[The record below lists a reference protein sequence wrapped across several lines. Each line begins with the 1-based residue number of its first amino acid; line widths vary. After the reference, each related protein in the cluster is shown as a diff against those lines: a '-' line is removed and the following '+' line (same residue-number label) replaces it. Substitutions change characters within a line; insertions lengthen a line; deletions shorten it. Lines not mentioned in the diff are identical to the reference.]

1 MAWLLSASVVWT
13 QNAALPPPSP
23 APEVPPTPMPAFVAP
38 ARPSPGQINLRPGE
52 PAVMEKLSTTAPTVI
67 TSDELQMSMDKKVAT
82 FTGHVKVVDPQGTM
96 TADKMIVHLAEG
108 GNSGNSAAEGGNSG
122 SSVSRIEAT
131 GGVVIS
137 QEGRRAISDEAVYT
151 AADRVVVLS
160 GAAQVQTGTSVVT
173 GETIVYDMAKNTAVV
188 KGRPRM
194 TIPQNKKGGGSTG
207 LFPTM
212 PKLPTPTPSSPPA
225 PGGP

>member
-1 MAWLLSASVVWT
+1 MPL
-13 QNAALPPPSP
+13 
-23 APEVPPTPMPAFVAP
+23 PAFAPP

-52 PAVMEKLSTTAPTVI
+52 PAIVEKLSSAAPTVI

-96 TADKMIVHLAEG
+96 TADKMIVYLAEG
-108 GNSGNSAAEGGNSG
+108 GSSG
-122 SSVSRIEAT
+122 SSVNKIEAT

-137 QEGRRAISDEAVYT
+137 QEGRRAIADEAVYT
-151 AADRVVVLS
+151 AADRIVILS
-160 GAAQVQTGTSVVT
+160 GAAQVQTGNSLVT
-173 GETIVYDMAKNTAVV
+173 GETIVYDMNKNTAVV

-194 TIPQNKKGGGSTG
+194 TIPQSQKGGGSGG
-207 LFPTM
+207 LFPSM
-212 PKLPTPTPSSPPA
+212 PKLPTPTPAPTSMPT

>member
-1 MAWLLSASVVWT
+1 MAWLLGASAVWAQT
-13 QNAALPPPSP
+13 AAAPPPSP
-23 APEVPPTPMPAFVAP
+23 APEVPPTPMPSFVAP
-38 ARPSPGQINLRPGE
+38 ARPSPGQINLRPGDT
-52 PAVMEKLSTTAPTVI
+52 AVMDKPSATAPTVI

-96 TADKMIVHLAEG
+96 TADKMIVYLAEG
-108 GNSGNSAAEGGNSG
+108 GDSGN
-122 SSVSRIEAT
+122 SVSRIEAT

-151 AADRVVVLS
+151 AADRVVILS
-160 GAAQVQTGTSVVT
+160 GAAQVQTGASVVT
-173 GETIVYDMAKNTAVV
+173 GETIVYDMARNTAVV

-194 TIPQNKKGGGSTG
+194 TIPQDHKGGGSTG

-212 PKLPTPTPSSPPA
+212 PKLPTPTSPTPPA